1 MSRESFA
8 SKQERATQIV
18 QILTK
23 QNPGIKTFLT
33 HRNHFELLIAVI
45 LSAQCTDERV
55 NLTTPALF
63 KAYPTA
69 QAMADAPL
77 DHLEDLIKSINYFR
91 AKSKNIKK
99 TAKLLATKHNGE
111 VPNSMDALIELHGV
125 GRKTANVLLGQAFG
139 IPGITVDTHIKRVS
153 KRLGFTK
160 QSDAVKIEFDLQ
172 KAWPTQY
179 WNDLSTYLILH
190 GRTTCKAHKANCD
203 ACVIQNYCK
212 KVLKK

>member
-1 MSRESFA
+1 MAIYSCLLYYPVGI
-8 SKQERATQIV
+8 SKPFVMNSGTSADETFIIV
-18 QILTK
+18 QV
-23 QNPGIKTFLT
+23 PG
-33 HRNHFELLIAVI
+33 NSLLS
-45 LSAQCTDERV
+45 L
-55 NLTTPALF
+55 
-63 KAYPTA
+63 
-69 QAMADAPL
+69 
-77 DHLEDLIKSINYFR
+77 